1 MYDYATIGAMP
12 RFHFVRHGRT
22 TWNVEGRVQ
31 GGGNL
36 DSLGVAQACALAARL
51 AGAAF
56 DAVYASPYP
65 RTRQTACIV
74 AGALGLPVSLHFL
87 LRDLDYGHLAGARL
101 DDFKAAYPQVWER
114 WRAAPDRTT
123 FPGGESLGGLRA
135 RILRFVERA
144 GANGAGDVLAV
155 THDSPVRTAASIAL
169 GLPDSQ
175 HTSPSLSTPCASLT
189 AINVDGG
196 RWMLESHNDAAH
208 LAGLDGLG

>member
-1 MYDYATIGAMP
+1 MP

-36 DSLGVAQACALAARL
+36 DRLGVAQACALAARL
-51 AGAAF
+51 AGGSF

-74 AGALGLPVSLHFL
+74 AGALGLPVSLRFL

-101 DDFKAAYPQVWER
+101 EEFKAAYPLVWER
-114 WRAAPDRTT
+114 WRSAPDRTV
-123 FPGGESLGGLRA
+123 FPGGESLGNLRA
-135 RILRFVERA
+135 RVVRFVEDA
-144 GANGAGDVLAV
+144 SVNGAGDVLVV

-169 GLPDSQ
+169 GLPDAR
-175 HTSPSLSTPCASLT
+175 HNDPGLDTLYAALT
-189 AINVDGG
+189 VISVEDG
-196 RWMLESHNDAAH
+196 RWTLESHNDAAH
-208 LAGLDGLG
+208 LTGLDGLG